1 MSKRLPSSST
11 LVWDFKNERF
21 IYAFDE
27 WNVDRAKQIIK
38 EHPRPIRTLNI
49 EPFQELLCTPGKVRA
64 FGVAVNWKK
73 AGSDQVNLD
82 DPVLTAYGSMGK
94 IPIDGWHRIAKA
106 LLKGRKELPWVAL
119 TKEESKQVH
128 TYTGP
133 ARKKLPRRIRRR
145 RRR

>member
-21 IYAFDE
+21 IYAFDA
-27 WNVDRAKQIIK
+27 WNVDRAKQLIK
-38 EHPRPIRTLNI
+38 DRPRPIRHLNI
-49 EPFQELLCTPGKVRA
+49 EPFQELLSPPGKIRL

-73 AGSDQVNLD
+73 ARSDAVDMDTPLI
-82 DPVLTAYGSMGK
+82 TAYGSMGK

-106 LLKGRKELPWVAL
+106 LLEGLNELPCVAL

-133 ARKKLPRRIRRR
+133 ARKKLPRRIHRRR
-145 RRR
+145 RR